1 MGAAPR
7 RAVRLIWAAVYLAA
21 IIVVPAVLT
30 SPVTPPDVVIHTATC
45 PPGMVANPGGYGC
58 VPDLAPGGAAVGAPS
73 QEVLTRC
80 KGNYYICI
88 WPYPVP

>member
-1 MGAAPR
+1 MDAGPR
-7 RAVRLIWAAVYLAA
+7 RAVRLIRAGVYLVA
-21 IIVVPAVLT
+21 ITVVPAVLT
-30 SPVTPPDVVIHTATC
+30 SPAPKLVIYTATC

-73 QEVLTRC
+73 QEILTRC
-80 KGNYYICI
+80 NGNYYICI